1 LMALTIATQE
11 YGVLSNPETTVIQ
24 NVLNLPKTKIH
35 DIMTPR
41 SVLFSAS
48 ITNTIGDLKN
58 KERFQQ
64 FSRIPVFAEN
74 KEEIVGMV
82 LKSEILWE
90 LINKD
95 ESTHLHDLIRPLSKV
110 KEDTLLA
117 DFFKNDLTKKAHMF
131 VVVDTYDSITG
142 VITLEDI
149 LETILGYEIIDE
161 TDKVTDMQSLVKK
174 DK

>member
-1 LMALTIATQE
+1 
-11 YGVLSNPETTVIQ
+11 
-24 NVLNLPKTKIH
+24 
-35 DIMTPR
+35 
-41 SVLFSAS
+41 
-48 ITNTIGDLKN
+48 
-58 KERFQQ
+58 
-64 FSRIPVFAEN
+64 
-74 KEEIVGMV
+74 MV

-90 LINKD
+90 LIDKD
-95 ESTHLHDLIRPLSKV
+95 ENTHINDLIRPLSKV

-149 LETILGYEIIDE
+149 LETILGYEIVDE
-161 TDKVTDMQSLVKK
+161 TDKVTDMQSLVNK